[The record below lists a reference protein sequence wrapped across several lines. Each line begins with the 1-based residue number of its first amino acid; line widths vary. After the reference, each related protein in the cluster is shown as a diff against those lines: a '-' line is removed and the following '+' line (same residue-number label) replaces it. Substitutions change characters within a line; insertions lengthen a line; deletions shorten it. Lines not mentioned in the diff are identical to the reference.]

1 MKTSLVTIMRTERNN
16 GDIDFEVVDFVNH
29 AILLVDTARPS
40 LFENKMFQ
48 VFHLSST
55 CSWMLLKLKEHVGNL
70 FDGSLVAAFLD
81 GCKLRLRLFGK
92 KYNVC
97 HLLQGINHRHD
108 VLLALQTCKLGL
120 RTMSLAD
127 VILHS
132 LHVAAIC
139 KEGVARRAN
148 LVGVGIVRWLK
159 QFASQP
165 VAVAPRKRQALNISP
180 KFVSCNSCHNR
191 MINNSAAKIRIIFE
205 TTK

>member
-16 GDIDFEVVDFVNH
+16 GDIDFEVVDFVNYSN
-29 AILLVDTARPS
+29 R
-40 LFENKMFQ
+40 
-48 VFHLSST
+48 
-55 CSWMLLKLKEHVGNL
+55 
-70 FDGSLVAAFLD
+70 
-81 GCKLRLRLFGK
+81 
-92 KYNVC
+92 
-97 HLLQGINHRHD
+97 LQGINHRHD

-139 KEGVARRAN
+139 KEGVARRA
-148 LVGVGIVRWLK
+148 
-159 QFASQP
+159 
-165 VAVAPRKRQALNISP
+165 LNISP
-180 KFVSCNSCHNR
+180 KFVICNSCHNR